1 VLPTMQIS
9 SLLSGRIWGSWV
21 LHTPLTPW
29 WMDPIISSPLL
40 LLVQYV
46 GQECTHPLYVDIE
59 DVVYPL
65 YLYNIILRRVRMV
78 LPPSPR
84 PLHPWISRSD
94 HPQIPRPKMASDPGT
109 RSGPDP
115 DTIWGHILGPI
126 MEQILVLIL
135 VLILYAIYTYRIPGA
150 YTPQYVKTIG
160 TGCMCASV
168 GALCGVYY
176 VPQVGH
182 QMGTPFGVISD
193 PRMDPR
199 SGPRMVPGSGP
210 HLDHRSDTPDVP

>member
-1 VLPTMQIS
+1 MHP
-9 SLLSGRIWGSWV
+9 SLLRRHGGCGVS
-21 LHTPLTPW
+21 
-29 WMDPIISSPLL
+29 
-40 LLVQYV
+40 
-46 GQECTHPLYVDIE
+46 
-59 DVVYPL
+59 L
-65 YLYNIILRRVRMV
+65 YLAPYCTTEGPYGVTTIT
-78 LPPSPR
+78 R

-135 VLILYAIYTYRIPGA
+135 VPILYAIYTYRIPGA

-176 VPQVGH
+176 VPQIGH

-210 HLDHRSDTPDVP
+210 HLDHRSDTPDVPWVLGCT